1 MNAATN
7 FLNPALIFEK
17 GMAVLT
23 KELGPV
29 ETSYFLSLFEQ
40 GEGNWTEERK
50 QVLKDATL
58 EDIKHDLSVLKGI
71 ERKE

>member
-1 MNAATN
+1 MTSMNVTTD

-17 GMAVLT
+17 GIDILT
-23 KELGPV
+23 KELGII

-50 QVLKDATL
+50 EVLKDATL
-58 EDIKHDLSVLKGI
+58 EDIKHDLAVLKN
-71 ERKE
+71 R